1 MAQQDP
7 VDWQLAARV
16 GARLAD
22 RKPALTDPTLAEQL
36 NGFVGTAEELVAMET
51 GLRSANGPAV
61 AKVVDRGQWVEANV
75 ASFQRLLRPM
85 LDTLSEKLSSSS
97 NTPLAKAPLAVSR
110 RVAGVELGMLLGWMS
125 TRVLGQY
132 DLLVADDDPSAQ
144 DVVYIVGPN
153 LLQVEQKFGFPP
165 EEFRLWIALHECT
178 HRAQFTGVPWLRQ
191 HFLSL
196 VEQAMSIGDLT
207 DPGQLFATLR
217 RAVQDRADTRQKMQD
232 GGMMAVIASPQ
243 QQDALQRISGMMSL
257 LEGHGDVTMDR
268 AGAGLVP
275 SAPRFS
281 RVLSERRKQLNP
293 LSRIVQRVTGMEAKL
308 NQYAA
313 GEKFIAAIEDAGGER
328 IIDRCWVGPDAL
340 PSMAEIRRPD
350 LWLDRMGVARTA
362 TTAG

>member
-16 GARLAD
+16 GARLAN
-22 RKPALTDPTLAEQL
+22 RKPALTDPSLTQQL

-51 GLRSANGPAV
+51 GLRSANGAAV
-61 AKVVDRGQWVEANV
+61 AKVVDRAQWVEANV

-85 LDTLSEKLSSSS
+85 LDTWSEKLSSPS
-97 NTPLAKAPLAVSR
+97 NSPLARVPLAVSR
-110 RVAGVELGMLLGWMS
+110 RVAGVELGLLLGWVS

-178 HRAQFTGVPWLRQ
+178 HRAQFTGVPWMRQ
-191 HFLSL
+191 HFLAL
-196 VEQAMSIGDLT
+196 VEQAMSIGDLA

-217 RAVQDRADTRQKMQD
+217 RAMQDRADTRQRMQD
-232 GGMMAVIASPQ
+232 GGMMAVLASPEQ
-243 QQDALQRISGMMSL
+243 QQALQSIGGMMSL

-293 LSRIVQRVTGMEAKL
+293 LSRMLQRVTGMEAKL

-313 GEKFIAAIEDAGGER
+313 GEKFIRAIEAAGGER
-328 IIDRCWVGPDAL
+328 TIDRCWEGPESL
-340 PSMAEIRRPD
+340 PSMAEIREPE
-350 LWLDRMGVARTA
+350 LWLTRVGVSQPS
-362 TTAG
+362 TTPG